1 MEKIS
6 KNINSLEKTDT
17 DKPIEKVETSSDQKT
32 SNNAEQEIYK
42 KQQTIINTMDNINK
56 IRIEL
61 GLSESTETPPS
72 IVQNKKDIE
81 NLEKQEFNFE
91 IVEPKEEETPEEYIS
106 RLMHHIADQYRN
118 NDLLIKNTPRLLQ
131 EVYYGRHVNQA
142 LNQFFSI
149 SENCQKIKEK
159 ILEIEVN
166 DDEKFSKEKNEI
178 TFSKL
183 NKDIIGSTRE
193 SASED
198 EYNKMDYYANTNQTR
213 EFFRKGRTRDAYSYS
228 SMMFGLPDSF
238 IDTIEGKEY
247 LHHKIDDKTIFLF
260 GGGDSI
266 KDLLKSEEFKPRRV
280 INFDPFVKEES
291 IDKNPNNIYE
301 SQTISASDK
310 KIREMVDNNE
320 ISRADE
326 VWATYSVPFYLDKSE
341 EIKELLINMTS
352 VLNEGGNARI
362 SPIDVQSREKDG
374 ENLETRK
381 MALIDSI
388 KSLLDSSDYNVS
400 VFNNTLKIHKIKNNN

>member
-1 MEKIS
+1 M
-6 KNINSLEKTDT
+6 
-17 DKPIEKVETSSDQKT
+17 
-32 SNNAEQEIYK
+32 
-42 KQQTIINTMDNINK
+42 
-56 IRIEL
+56 
-61 GLSESTETPPS
+61 
-72 IVQNKKDIE
+72 
-81 NLEKQEFNFE
+81 
-91 IVEPKEEETPEEYIS
+91 
-106 RLMHHIADQYRN
+106 
-118 NDLLIKNTPRLLQ
+118 
-131 EVYYGRHVNQA
+131 
-142 LNQFFSI
+142 
-149 SENCQKIKEK
+149 
-159 ILEIEVN
+159 EIEVN

-183 NKDIIGSTRE
+183 DKKITGSVKN
-193 SASED
+193 SASGD
-198 EYNKMDYYANTNQTR
+198 KYDKMDYYANTNQTR
-213 EFFRKGRTRDAYSYS
+213 EFFHHGRSRDAYSYS

-238 IDTIEGKEY
+238 INTIEGKEY

-310 KIREMVDNNE
+310 KIREMVDSNK

-341 EIKELLINMTS
+341 EIKELLINMAS

-374 ENLETRK
+374 ESLETRK
-381 MALIDSI
+381 RALIDSI
-388 KSLLDSSDYNVS
+388 KNLLDSSDYNVS
-400 VFNNTLKIHKIKNNN
+400 VFNNTLKIHKIKK